1 MLFISI
7 FALTFQPWEP
17 CMSKIMLELID
28 ILNKTVKDK
37 KKAVEWNKL
46 LLNRKRAMIEKRQG
60 VKSKLGFNQSK

>member
-1 MLFISI
+1 
-7 FALTFQPWEP
+7 
-17 CMSKIMLELID
+17 MSNIMLELID
-28 ILNKTVKDK
+28 ILNKTVKDE

>member
-17 CMSKIMLELID
+17 YMSNIMLELID
-28 ILNKTVKDK
+28 ILNKTVKDE